1 MTYVRLD
8 VPAVEAALASLPGWT
23 TADGKLHRTYTFA
36 GFTEA
41 FGFMAMVAL
50 EAERLDHHPE
60 WSNVWNTVR
69 IALWTHD
76 RGGITDRDVA
86 LATAMHR
93 YATALAPPGPK

>member
-1 MTYVRLD
+1 MGYTRLD
-8 VPAVEAALASLPGWT
+8 EQAVQAAVAGLPGWT
-23 TADGKLHRTYTFA
+23 VADRALRRTYTFA
-36 GFTEA
+36 GFREA
-41 FGFMAMVAL
+41 FGFMTIVAL

-76 RGGITDRDVA
+76 TGGITDRDVA

-93 YATALAPPGPK
+93 TATALGGS